1 MRLRK
6 LPSPAMLVAIC
17 ALIVGLTGSA
27 VALQGKNS
35 VKSNDIAP
43 GAVKA
48 SDLHKLSVQPPSL
61 NLFKTQGVPG
71 RSQPPQARRPTSA
84 ARRSP

>member
-1 MRLRK
+1 MGGVNDSIREAQMRLRK

-48 SDLHKLSVQPPSL
+48 SDLHKLSVQRIDLSAFPTTPSL
-61 NLFKTQGVPG
+61 P
-71 RSQPPQARRPTSA
+71 
-84 ARRSP
+84 